1 MKLSIEQP
9 EAIREFAYAQG
20 WLPRGV
26 EVTHLENADPGDG
39 VVNDISKSA
48 NTSLRG
54 HLSNATTL
62 IFKQAGETNAPDEDF
77 MAMVDAASSLTHKEG
92 EHPILLGYAEEERIL
107 CMRDMGHDAPS

>member
-39 VVNDISKSA
+39 VVNDIDKSA

-54 HLSNATTL
+54 YLSNATTL
-62 IFKQAGETNAPDEDF
+62 IFKQAGETNAPDENF
-77 MAMVDAASSLTHKEG
+77 MAMVDAANSLTHKKG

-107 CMRDMGHDAPS
+107 CMRDMGHNARS